1 MNKLDNIKNYN
12 SDDSD
17 EFDTDS
23 ELNSCDLEYDILS
36 PSEINSKNCQI

>member
-12 SDDSD
+12 SDDFDSD

-23 ELNSCDLEYDILS
+23 ELDSCDL
-36 PSEINSKNCQI
+36 